1 MIERTCST
9 RTALIR
15 VPKNMSGSYRIRF
28 WRVDVN
34 NFTGWSE
41 RSILSHSI

>member
-15 VPKNMSGSYRIRF
+15 VPKKQVRFVSGSILASRCQQLH
-28 WRVDVN
+28 
-34 NFTGWSE
+34 GLE
-41 RSILSHSI
+41 RGSILSHSI